1 MNERLHRRPMRNA
14 IFAAGGALL
23 ALLLPFGCNT
33 AKKAAEGKQHAGLLA
48 AGVADARALA
58 LSSNTF
64 GLELFEQLRRPAGNL
79 VFAPAGLFSALTPLA
94 CGARGETATE
104 LNRVLH
110 LSALAQGPCSAA
122 RAALSPSSGLA
133 ALRSATRLF
142 AEQEFELTPEFSSA
156 LAGSFIE
163 RVSYRAALEP
173 ARQRINAW
181 TAEQTEGKIPELLHS
196 GSIDVSTRLV
206 LVNALHFR
214 AAWATPFK
222 TSATAVEAF
231 HTTANASVDV
241 PMMHQVGDFVFL
253 AGDGIKLLQLPYA
266 GDEAVL
272 TLLLPDDPA
281 GSEAL
286 ERRLTPTL
294 LDGWTNAAK
303 RVSVSVSLP
312 SFTIAGG
319 GPAAISEQLQT
330 LGMKRAFSPSAD
342 FSGIAAPT
350 PEGPLSLSNVFHQA
364 FIRVDE
370 AGTEAAAG
378 SAAALVVRGLAP
390 VSDSE
395 FRADHPFVFL
405 LRNAQTGLVLFMGRV
420 TDPSVSRSASAN

>member
-1 MNERLHRRPMRNA
+1 MRKT

-23 ALLLPFGCNT
+23 ALLGALGCNT
-33 AKKAAEGKQHAGLLA
+33 AKKAAEGKEHAGLSTA
-48 AGVADARALA
+48 AVADARALA
-58 LSSNTF
+58 VSSNTF
-64 GLELFEQLRRPAGNL
+64 GLELFEQLRGPAGNL

-94 CGARGETATE
+94 CGSRGETAAE
-104 LNRVLH
+104 LNRVLR
-110 LSALAQGPCSAA
+110 LTSLAQGPCSAA
-122 RAALSPSSGLA
+122 RAALSPGSGLA
-133 ALRSATRLF
+133 ALHSATRLF
-142 AEQEFELTPEFSSA
+142 AEQQFELTPEFSSA
-156 LAGSFIE
+156 LAASFIE

-173 ARQRINAW
+173 ARHRINAW
-181 TAEQTEGKIPELLHS
+181 TAEQTEGKIAELLQS

-206 LVNALHFR
+206 LVSALHFR

-222 TSATAVEAF
+222 TSATSIAAF
-231 HTTANASVDV
+231 HTTADASVDV
-241 PMMHQVGDFVFL
+241 PMMHQVGDFAFV
-253 AGDGIKLLQLPYA
+253 ASDGMKLIQLPYA

-286 ERRLTPTL
+286 ERRLTTAL

-303 RVSVSVSLP
+303 RVSVSVTMP
-312 SFTIAGG
+312 SFTIASGG
-319 GPAAISEQLQT
+319 SAPISEQLRA
-330 LGMKRAFSPSAD
+330 LGMKRAFSTSAD
-342 FSGIAAPT
+342 FTGIAAPT

-378 SAAALVVRGLAP
+378 SAASLVVRGLPP
-390 VSDSE
+390 VSNTT

-405 LRNAQTGLVLFMGRV
+405 LRNVQTGLVLFMGRV
-420 TDPSVSRSASAN
+420 TDPSASR